1 MIHCPDMMVCDG
13 GSNATDNQLFN
24 SGNTCCNTSNM
35 EEIASIIKGDVLAS
49 SPPLMEALHK
59 ELTHVAPFCEVERQI
74 VSSESP
80 GRDGVVGD
88 DRPCEPPS
96 GMNCLV
102 KGAVPSREA
111 EKLMGSLRLTWRAD
125 VMGNDRACEPSSGV
139 DCIERYVL
147 HSCEAEQ
154 LMASQKSTR
163 ETNVVG
169 DDRHCEPSSGVGCLE
184 SGAALPC
191 EVEQLMTF
199 SMPTQGTDAV
209 GDDKPCEPSSG
220 VDCLESC
227 VSPSC
232 GAEQLMVS
240 SQPTRETDMV
250 GDDRPCEP
258 SFGVACPESGAAL
271 HCETEQLIISSIPTE
286 GTDVAADD
294 IPCEPSSVVDRLES
308 CVFPSCGAEQLMV
321 SSQSTWETD
330 VVGDDRPC
338 EPSFGVACPKSG
350 AALHCEMEQ
359 LIISSIP
366 TQGTDVAGD
375 DIPCEPSSGVDCPE
389 SGAPLPCELEQLMG
403 SSMPTQGTD
412 VAGDDRPREPP
423 SGMSYLESGAAL
435 PCEVEQLMVSS
446 MPTQGTD
453 VVGDDRAHEPS
464 LGVDRLFSG
473 DASNHEPEQLMASS
487 QSTGRT
493 CVVGDDRP
501 SEPPSQIACVESGG
515 VAGASAFSISATDK
529 FGQGRSEGKD
539 DTKLNFTLVYKR
551 GSLRRSSRSV
561 SSSHAVAKLEL
572 LPSTTNTLWQ
582 FRQMGGFL
590 SKEVRKKR
598 SFTHR
603 RLRDSAWGALEH
615 LTGISSPDPRV
626 VKVQKKGSKKAK
638 CRLGEKGRQKARKDG
653 SSRGSRAKCMF
664 LSSRPRVQ
672 VDTVNFAAGTPKSL
686 SDGLHKP
693 DSLVDLGV
701 GVVVV
706 DGCEHNIVT
715 QMADVT
721 SINNENPAM
730 SFDASFRNGS
740 HGNKEMESTVTED
753 VSVEN
758 TSGECPMVPGL
769 VGPIYDRNFD
779 QGISPDLDVLHLI
792 PQSGSITSESVDTST
807 LRETFSDDGLKNQ
820 NDLNPE
826 SKVEAD
832 LLNIASGSFGVS
844 DELLPAKHAKQKK
857 VKKKGKIRGTPCVP
871 SEHKCVEKAVL
882 NSPDSK
888 KTRRVNRSQP
898 SRKVQN
904 SFHSRRDSHS
914 EISGNIGETTTRIGE
929 LLDEP
934 GMHRETFQKNERE
947 AHALNLEKGGGL
959 SFSGVMGNNS
969 ALSSPEGT
977 STCSQASSE
986 GMLSSVMVPGSEDDL
1001 APKKSLAWAS
1011 CDDCGKWRRIPNVLV
1026 DVIGQT
1032 DSKWTCK
1039 DNTDKDYADCSVPQ
1053 EMSDEDINLE
1063 LGIPNTSCEDNS
1075 CIVQLNSKVI
1085 TTLSSSTGGAQAD
1098 AFGFDEAT
1106 EGRAFLPFVVKG
1118 YGLQLQEDVS
1128 KGDFLIEYV
1137 GEVLDLPEYEA
1148 RQRHYASRGQK
1159 HFYFMTLNG
1168 SEVID
1173 ACAKGNLGRF
1183 INHSCD
1189 PNCRTEKWMV
1199 NGEVCVGLFAIRD
1212 LKKGE
1217 EVTFD
1222 YNYVRV
1228 FGAVAKK
1235 CVCGSAGCRGYI
1247 GGDPLKTEAVDQ
1259 DHSDDD
1265 YPEPVMVNE
1274 YVVNSSGDTVTG
1286 SVGDKSLIVSDAHR
1300 ASKSRPRV
1308 KSSVS
1313 HGTLRK
1319 GKRSTISLVGDK
1331 SNAVAAVSGN
1341 RCSDGVEQK
1350 LNEFLD
1356 LDGGISKRK
1365 EDASKGYLKLLLL
1378 TAACGDNVKGEAIQS
1393 TRDLSIILDA
1403 LLKTKS
1409 RMILVD
1415 VINKNGLQMLH
1426 NIMKQNRKNF
1436 NRTPVIRKLL
1446 KVFEFLASSGIL
1458 TLEHIARSPPYSEME
1473 SLEESI
1479 ISLRRHNDLQV
1490 QQMARSFLEKWV
1502 PLESKRISPCNR
1514 GGRWLGSRNTNDR
1527 QFLSSYKHHRHP
1539 NPRDYVSNHRANQMI
1554 HSAPPSRGMGASENS
1569 IPTRQGSIL
1578 IPVNSNS
1585 RSEVKPR
1592 KRKTRWDQPGEAMP
1606 DSTET
1611 ISKFMKP
1618 SPVEEEPDSHRPED
1632 SNQMRETSSE
1642 QNQLN
1647 NGQIISVSSEDIDD
1661 EAPPGFS
1668 TPLVHLR
1675 QVAPEPVEEECLGL
1689 PQERYN
1695 PHKMVSYGMPMA
1707 LVEQVGIPCKEEDGK
1722 RKGGFQAHRTR
1733 WDIAP
1738 AMPFYPFP
1746 PLPPLPRENHDAP
1759 VSPGSLANDG
1769 LRSEQVSNNNHKQN
1783 PRSCSSDNSF
1793 SETGV
1798 HNHCNPKR
1806 HMGWSSSDGLDRRFF
1821 RQQKWTNRHDN
1832 GKVRR
1837 PWVRHRNGFHKN
1849 SPNADA
1855 EGIYNQ
1861 S

>member
-1 MIHCPDMMVCDG
+1 MW
-13 GSNATDNQLFN
+13 
-24 SGNTCCNTSNM
+24 CCT
-35 EEIASIIKGDVLAS
+35 
-49 SPPLMEALHK
+49 
-59 ELTHVAPFCEVERQI
+59 
-74 VSSESP
+74 
-80 GRDGVVGD
+80 
-88 DRPCEPPS
+88 
-96 GMNCLV
+96 
-102 KGAVPSREA
+102 
-111 EKLMGSLRLTWRAD
+111 
-125 VMGNDRACEPSSGV
+125 
-139 DCIERYVL
+139 
-147 HSCEAEQ
+147 
-154 LMASQKSTR
+154 
-163 ETNVVG
+163 
-169 DDRHCEPSSGVGCLE
+169 
-184 SGAALPC
+184 PC

-258 SFGVACPESGAAL
+258 SFGVVCPKSGAAL

-286 GTDVAADD
+286 GTDVAGDD
-294 IPCEPSSVVDRLES
+294 ISCEPSSGVDCLES

-338 EPSFGVACPKSG
+338 EPSFGVACPESG

-389 SGAPLPCELEQLMG
+389 SGTPLPCELEQLMG

-412 VAGDDRPREPP
+412 VAGDDRPLEPS

-453 VVGDDRAHEPS
+453 VLGDDRPHEPS
-464 LGVDRLFSG
+464 LGVDRLCSG

-487 QSTGRT
+487 QSTGRA
-493 CVVGDDRP
+493 CVVGDDKP
-501 SEPPSQIACVESGG
+501 SEPPSQMACLESGG
-515 VAGASAFSISATDK
+515 VAGASAFSIGATDK

-539 DTKLNFTLVYKR
+539 DAKLNFTLVYKR

-561 SSSHAVAKLEL
+561 SSSHVVAKLEL

-582 FRQMGGFL
+582 FRQMGGFS

-598 SFTHR
+598 SFNHR

-672 VDTVNFAAGTPKSL
+672 VDMVNFAAGTPKSL
-686 SDGLHKP
+686 SDGLPKP

-701 GVVVV
+701 GVVV

-715 QMADVT
+715 QMAHVT
-721 SINNENPAM
+721 SINNKNPVM
-730 SFDASFRNGS
+730 PFDASFRNGS
-740 HGNKEMESTVTED
+740 HGNKEMESTVTQD

-769 VGPIYDRNFD
+769 VGPIYDRNLD
-779 QGISPDLDVLHLI
+779 QGTSPDVDVLHLI

-807 LRETFSDDGLKNQ
+807 LRETFSADGLKNQ

-832 LLNIASGSFGVS
+832 LLNIASGSFGAS

-857 VKKKGKIRGTPCVP
+857 GKKKGKIRGTPRVP
-871 SEHKCVEKAVL
+871 SEHKCVEKALL
-882 NSPDSK
+882 NPPDSK

-904 SFHSRRDSHS
+904 SFHSRKDSHS
-914 EISGNIGETTTRIGE
+914 EISGNIGEMTTSIGE

-934 GMHRETFQKNERE
+934 GMHRETFQKNEIE
-947 AHALNLEKGGGL
+947 AHALNLGKGGNS

-969 ALSSPEGT
+969 ALSSPEGA

-1001 APKKSLAWAS
+1001 TPKKSLAWAS

-1026 DVIGQT
+1026 DVIGQN

-1075 CIVQLNSKVI
+1075 CIVQLNSKA
-1085 TTLSSSTGGAQAD
+1085 SDQAPWIRIKQNI
-1098 AFGFDEAT
+1098 FLHRKRKSQPIDEIMVCQCRPPSDGNWGCGENCLNRVLNIECVRGTCPCGDLCSNQQFQKRKYAKFKWFRC
-1106 EGRAFLPFVVKG
+1106 GKKG

-1189 PNCRTEKWMV
+1189 PNCCTEKWMV

-1274 YVVNSSGDTVTG
+1274 IGEKEINENQMILDTSSNEIHDNQLIPDTNSNEINENQIIPDTSSNEINENQIIPDTSSHDTLMAEHAIVSRNAIDETSGSSSVMEMEISSPIEDTEPKSLPLELPLEISSEVVNSSGNTVTG
-1286 SVGDKSLIVSDAHR
+1286 SVGDKSLIVSDAHK

-1331 SNAVAAVSGN
+1331 SNVVAAVSGN

-1473 SLEESI
+1473 SLEETI

-1514 GGRWLGSRNTNDR
+1514 GGRWLGSRNMNDR
-1527 QFLSSYKHHRHP
+1527 QFLSYKHHRHP
-1539 NPRDYVSNHRANQMI
+1539 PPRDYVSNHRADQMI
-1554 HSAPPSRGMGASENS
+1554 HSSPPLRGMGASENS

-1618 SPVEEEPDSHRPED
+1618 SPVDEEPDSHWPED
-1632 SNQMRETSSE
+1632 SNQMCETSSE

-1675 QVAPEPVEEECLGL
+1675 QVALEPVEEECLGL

-1707 LVEQVGIPCKEEDGK
+1707 LVQQVGIPCKEEDGK
-1722 RKGGFQAHRTR
+1722 SKGGFQPHRTR

-1746 PLPPLPRENHDAP
+1746 PLPPLPRENRDAP

-1783 PRSCSSDNSF
+1783 PRSCSSDNSL

-1821 RQQKWTNRHDN
+1821 RQQKWTNHHDN

-1855 EGIYNQ
+1855 EVSQLGHGCLLEPNHQQKLRHDNEREI
-1861 S
+1861 